1 MESVFQGVLIGVIAT
16 IGQDIWE
23 AIVNHIFRWPT
34 AGMALVGRWLGH
46 IPKAVFVH
54 HSINESAAI
63 PNERLIGWVAHYITG
78 SVYGVMYL
86 GFVQIL
92 LLSDPTVASALIFG
106 LVSLAAPWFIVQPGM
121 GIGVFASKAPRPGM
135 VRLVSLSLHMVF
147 GLSLYI
153 GLLLIGM
160 FTI

>member
-1 MESVFQGVLIGVIAT
+1 
-16 IGQDIWE
+16 
-23 AIVNHIFRWPT
+23 
-34 AGMALVGRWLGH
+34 
-46 IPKAVFVH
+46 
-54 HSINESAAI
+54 
-63 PNERLIGWVAHYITG
+63 
-78 SVYGVMYL
+78 
-86 GFVQIL
+86 
-92 LLSDPTVASALIFG
+92 
-106 LVSLAAPWFIVQPGM
+106 M